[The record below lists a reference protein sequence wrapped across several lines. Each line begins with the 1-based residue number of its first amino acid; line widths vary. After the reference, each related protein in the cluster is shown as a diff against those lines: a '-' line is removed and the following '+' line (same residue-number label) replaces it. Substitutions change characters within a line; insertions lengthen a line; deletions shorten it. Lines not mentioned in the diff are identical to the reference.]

1 MNLHR
6 LGRAAA
12 FVAGSIVGGL
22 ALAFVIVFF
31 RPQLLQ
37 SPAAAPAQS
46 SSPSGAGVA
55 AGAHTDPALL
65 RDAPPSTSAL
75 PGAGATG
82 PPRRPSA
89 EPASIERAADEQP
102 LAEFKAAGTT
112 GARTAG
118 PESYA
123 AAVTRAAPAVVNIS
137 TQRLVT
143 EPFQPSLTDQLFG
156 DLQPLYRRRVESALG
171 SGVIVDAA
179 GHIITNNHVIKN
191 AETINVELADGR
203 VAPATVVGRDED
215 TDLALLS
222 IKLRDLPVMPL
233 GRSDEIKV
241 GDVVLAIGDP
251 LGLSQT
257 VTHGIVS
264 ATGRQ
269 QLGVATFENFIQTD
283 AAINAGNSGGALINA
298 RGELIGIN
306 TAVLNKSANVSVEG
320 IGFAI
325 PVNLARGVMKD
336 ILDHGRVIRGWI
348 GILPE
353 DVNAEQAKQLGL
365 PASGVV
371 ITNMYRGSPAVAAQ
385 LHIGDIV
392 TAIDGKPVHSARDT
406 LSQVAAQ
413 KPGVSITLHLL
424 RGRGELDSRV
434 NVTERPI
441 SIQGT

>member
-22 ALAFVIVFF
+22 ALAFVIVFL

-37 SPAAAPAQS
+37 RPAASPEPAS
-46 SSPSGAGVA
+46 A
-55 AGAHTDPALL
+55 AGA
-65 RDAPPSTSAL
+65 PSTD
-75 PGAGATG
+75 T
-82 PPRRPSA
+82 RPD
-89 EPASIERAADEQP
+89 AAANQDSR
-102 LAEFKAAGTT
+102 LSAAGVQTT
-112 GARTAG
+112 GANDQPAAPGNAAG
-118 PESYA
+118 ASGAIAGTGASAPLPAATESYA
-123 AAVTRAAPAVVNIS
+123 AAVMRAAPAVVNIS

-143 EPFQPSLTDQLFG
+143 EQFQPSVFDQLFG
-156 DLQPLYRRRVESALG
+156 DLQPFYRHRVERALG
-171 SGVIVDAA
+171 SGVIVDSA
-179 GHIITNNHVIKN
+179 GHIITNNHVIAN
-191 AETINVELADGR
+191 AETINVGLADDR
-203 VAPATVVGRDED
+203 VTPATVVGRDPD

-222 IKLRDLPVMPL
+222 IKLKDLPVMPL
-233 GRSDEIKV
+233 GRSDEIQV

-306 TAVLNKSANVSVEG
+306 TAVLNKSNSGNLSVEG

-353 DVNAEQAKQLGL
+353 DVDAEQAKQLGL
-365 PASGVV
+365 PRSGVV
-371 ITNMYRGSPAVAAQ
+371 ITNMYRTSPAVAAQ
-385 LHIGDIV
+385 LRIGDIV
-392 TAIDGKPVHSARDT
+392 TAIDGKPVRSARDT
-406 LSQVAAQ
+406 LSQIAAK
-413 KPGVSITLHLL
+413 KPGVNVTLHLL
-424 RGRGELDSRV
+424 RGRSELDSKV
-434 NVTERPI
+434 NVTERP
-441 SIQGT
+441 SAIQGT

>member
-22 ALAFVIVFF
+22 ALAFVIVFL

-37 SPAAAPAQS
+37 RPVAGLAPEAPSATGAASTAPNAAPVQALPAGSDENSPAA
-46 SSPSGAGVA
+46 GDA
-55 AGAHTDPALL
+55 A
-65 RDAPPSTSAL
+65 
-75 PGAGATG
+75 
-82 PPRRPSA
+82 
-89 EPASIERAADEQP
+89 RAAS
-102 LAEFKAAGTT
+102 ASAGSGRSASPRMPT
-112 GARTAG
+112 
-118 PESYA
+118 ESYA
-123 AAVTRAAPAVVNIS
+123 AAVMRAAPAVVNIS

-143 EPFQPSLTDQLFG
+143 EQFQPSVFDQMFG
-156 DLQPLYRRRVESALG
+156 DLQPFYHHRVERALG
-171 SGVIVDAA
+171 SGVIVDSA
-179 GHIITNNHVIKN
+179 GHIITNNHVIAN
-191 AETINVELADGR
+191 AQTINVELADER
-203 VAPATVVGRDED
+203 VAPATVVGRDPD

-222 IKLRDLPVMPL
+222 IKLKNLPVMPL
-233 GRSDEIKV
+233 GRSDEIQV

-298 RGELIGIN
+298 RGELVGIN
-306 TAVLNKSANVSVEG
+306 TAVLNKSNSGNLSVEG

-353 DVNAEQAKQLGL
+353 DVDDEQAKQLGL
-365 PASGVV
+365 PRGGVV
-371 ITNMYRGSPAVAAQ
+371 ITNMYRASPAVDAQ
-385 LHIGDIV
+385 LRIGDIV
-392 TAIDGKPVHSARDT
+392 TAIDGKPVRSARDT
-406 LSQVAAQ
+406 LSQIAAK
-413 KPGVSITLHLL
+413 KPGVKISLHLL
-424 RGRGELDSRV
+424 RGHSELDSKV
-434 NVTERPI
+434 NVTERP
-441 SIQGT
+441 SAIQGT

>member
-22 ALAFVIVFF
+22 ALAFVIVFL

-37 SPAAAPAQS
+37 RPGPAPQAPSSAAAPTRPQAS
-46 SSPSGAGVA
+46 AAAPVA
-55 AGAHTDPALL
+55 AGTDADAAAPGNSSSATGAIAGVIAGP
-65 RDAPPSTSAL
+65 RGGAPP
-75 PGAGATG
+75 
-82 PPRRPSA
+82 
-89 EPASIERAADEQP
+89 P
-102 LAEFKAAGTT
+102 LVT
-112 GARTAG
+112 
-118 PESYA
+118 ESYA
-123 AAVTRAAPAVVNIS
+123 AAVMRAAPAVVNIS

-143 EPFQPSLTDQLFG
+143 EQFQPSVFDQLFG
-156 DLQPLYRRRVESALG
+156 DLQPLYRHRVERALG
-171 SGVIVDAA
+171 SGVIVDSA
-179 GHIITNNHVIKN
+179 GHIITNNHVIAN
-191 AETINVELADGR
+191 AETINVELADDR
-203 VAPATVVGRDED
+203 VTPATVVGRDPD

-222 IKLRDLPVMPL
+222 IKLKNLPVMPL
-233 GRSDEIKV
+233 GRSDEIQV

-306 TAVLNKSANVSVEG
+306 TAVLNKSNSGNLSVEG

-353 DVNAEQAKQLGL
+353 DVDDDQAKQLGL
-365 PASGVV
+365 PHGGVV
-371 ITNMYRGSPAVAAQ
+371 ITNMYRASPAVEAQ
-385 LHIGDIV
+385 LRIGDVV
-392 TAIDGKPVHSARDT
+392 TAIDGKAVRSARDT
-406 LSQVAAQ
+406 LSQIAAK
-413 KPGVSITLHLL
+413 KPGVSLTLHLL
-424 RGRGELDSRV
+424 RGRSELDSKV
-434 NVTERPI
+434 SVTERP
-441 SIQGT
+441 SAIQGT

>member
-22 ALAFVIVFF
+22 ALAFVIVFL

-37 SPAAAPAQS
+37 QPAAVAAPESQSVAGSGGARPEPIRTQDAQSTAATAPAAGS
-46 SSPSGAGVA
+46 DTPAGAGSSGAGNPAPA
-55 AGAHTDPALL
+55 ATD
-65 RDAPPSTSAL
+65 
-75 PGAGATG
+75 
-82 PPRRPSA
+82 
-89 EPASIERAADEQP
+89 
-102 LAEFKAAGTT
+102 
-112 GARTAG
+112 
-118 PESYA
+118 SYA
-123 AAVTRAAPAVVNIS
+123 AAVLRAAPAVVNIS

-143 EPFQPSLTDQLFG
+143 EQFQPSVFDQLFG
-156 DLQPLYRRRVESALG
+156 DLQPFYRHRVERALG
-171 SGVIVDAA
+171 SGVIVDSA
-179 GHIITNNHVIKN
+179 GHIITNNHVIAN
-191 AETINVELADGR
+191 AETINVGLADDR
-203 VAPATVVGRDED
+203 VAPATVVGRDPD

-222 IKLRDLPVMPL
+222 IKLKNLPVMPL
-233 GRSDEIKV
+233 GRSDEIQV

-306 TAVLNKSANVSVEG
+306 TAVLNKSNSGNLSVEG

-353 DVNAEQAKQLGL
+353 DVDDEQAKQLGL
-365 PASGVV
+365 PRSGVV
-371 ITNMYRGSPAVAAQ
+371 ITNMYRTSPAVSAQ
-385 LHIGDIV
+385 LRIGDIV
-392 TAIDGKPVHSARDT
+392 TAIDGNAVRSARDT
-406 LSQVAAQ
+406 LSQIAAK
-413 KPGVSITLHLL
+413 KPGVNITLHLL
-424 RGRGELDSRV
+424 RGRSELDSKV
-434 NVTERPI
+434 NVTERP
-441 SIQGT
+441 SAIQGT